1 MNKTKRTLVGKLC
14 AIFPD
19 GEIFCYSSSKQTFIQ
34 VLRHIGSEKLSNL
47 NFHFLH
53 KSTTSNP
60 TDNGHKECMEKIDD
74 SLFVNIQGDTLTKYR
89 QLRDIPKQ
97 LNLGIELKL
106 VKSPSDVIMQY
117 SEIDVNK
124 IHTGKT
130 SRKRL
135 NYTLIGTNKDGEI
148 SQFDQN
154 NDFVFNLIIEQKGK
168 LLVDRE
174 DVLFN
179 GKMFVTSQKRY
190 NNQKQLGQYWYTIPS
205 SLKAKVKI
213 LNIISII
220 LKLNFRFS
228 YKINDSSTRPSQII

>member
-1 MNKTKRTLVGKLC
+1 
-14 AIFPD
+14 
-19 GEIFCYSSSKQTFIQ
+19 
-34 VLRHIGSEKLSNL
+34 
-47 NFHFLH
+47 
-53 KSTTSNP
+53 
-60 TDNGHKECMEKIDD
+60 MEKIDD

-89 QLRDIPKQ
+89 QLRDISKQ

-106 VKSPSDVIMQY
+106 VKSPSDVIIQH

-130 SRKRL
+130 SRKRPH
-135 NYTLIGTNKDGEI
+135 YTLIGTNKDGEI
-148 SQFDQN
+148 TQFDQD
-154 NDFVFNLIIEQKGK
+154 NDFVFNLLIELKDK

-179 GKMFVTSQKRY
+179 GKMFVTSKKKY
-190 NNQKQLGQYWYTIPS
+190 KNQKQLGQYWYTIPS

-228 YKINDSSTRPSQII
+228 YKINDSATCPSQNI

>member
-1 MNKTKRTLVGKLC
+1 MNKTKRTSVGKLC

-47 NFHFLH
+47 NFDFLH

-89 QLRDIPKQ
+89 QLRDTSKQ

-106 VKSPSDVIMQY
+106 VKSPSDVIIQH

-130 SRKRL
+130 SRKRPQ
-135 NYTLIGTNKDGEI
+135 YTLIGTNKDGEI
-148 SQFDQN
+148 TQFDQD
-154 NDFVFNLIIEQKGK
+154 NDFVFNLLIELKGN
-168 LLVDRE
+168 LLIDRE

-179 GKMFVTSQKRY
+179 GKMFVTSQKKY
-190 NNQKQLGQYWYTIPS
+190 KNQKQLGQYWYTIPS

-228 YKINDSSTRPSQII
+228 YKINDSATCPSQNI